1 MSSDM
6 PSIPPTPL
14 ISVILPA
21 FNSAPY
27 LAQALDSIL
36 AQTENDFELLV
47 VYDESSDQTRSI
59 IESYMAKDARVRLIE
74 GHKARLVGALNQG
87 ILASR
92 GKYIARMDA
101 DDVSLP
107 TRFEKQVQAM
117 DQNELDF
124 CGCDIV
130 MMDESGH
137 PIKDILMPQTADLI
151 TITLACTVPFA
162 HGSVM
167 MRKVFLDQNGLLYQ
181 KGASA
186 EDYDFWCGA
195 YALGARFGNIREP
208 LFHYRHFS
216 QSLSKVHAKV
226 VGQHTQSIRRKFVK
240 NNTAAI
246 QEAITRLLPT
256 QKQLSERDAGFLLL
270 AAYLLYRQNQSTLV
284 FSILKNTS
292 LKNIVIGVGK
302 LIKGF

>member
-1 MSSDM
+1 MNSEM

-14 ISVILPA
+14 ISVVLPA
-21 FNSAPY
+21 FNSAPH
-27 LAQALDSIL
+27 LPQALDSIL
-36 AQTENDFELLV
+36 AQTEKDFELLV
-47 VYDESSDQTRSI
+47 VYDESSDNTRSI
-59 IESYMAKDARVRLIE
+59 IESYIAKDRRVRLIE
-74 GHKARLVGALNQG
+74 GQKARLVGALNQG
-87 ILASR
+87 IVASR

-117 DQNELDF
+117 DQSELDF

-151 TITLACTVPFA
+151 AITLACTVPFA

-167 MRKVFLDQNGLLYQ
+167 MRKTFLDQHHLLYQ

-246 QEAITRLLPT
+246 EKAITRLMPI

-270 AAYLLYRQNQSTLV
+270 AAYLLYRQNKSPLV
-284 FSILKNTS
+284 FSVLMNSS
-292 LKNIVIGVGK
+292 LKNIAIGVGK
-302 LIKGF
+302 LMRGF

>member
-1 MSSDM
+1 M
-6 PSIPPTPL
+6 PSIPTTPL
-14 ISVILPA
+14 ISVVLPA
-21 FNSAPY
+21 FNSAPH
-27 LAQALDSIL
+27 LPQALDSIL
-36 AQTENDFELLV
+36 TQTLDDFELLV

-59 IESYMAKDARVRLIE
+59 IESYMAKDGRVRLIE
-74 GHKARLVGALNQG
+74 GQKARLVGALNQG
-87 ILASR
+87 ITSAK

-107 TRFEKQVQAM
+107 SRFEKQVQAM
-117 DQNELDF
+117 DEGQFDF

-130 MMDESGH
+130 MMDEAGK
-137 PIKDILMPQTADLI
+137 PIKDILMPQTPDLI

-167 MRKVFLDQNGLLYQ
+167 MRKAFLDQHALNYQ

-195 YALGARFGNIREP
+195 YALGAHFGNIREP
-208 LFHYRHFS
+208 LFHYRDFS

-226 VGQHTQSIRRKFVK
+226 VGQHTQAIRRNFVK

-246 QEAITRLLPT
+246 QEAVTRLLPM

-270 AAYLLYRQNQSTLV
+270 AAYLLYCQNQSKLV
-284 FSILKNTS
+284 FSVLKSSS
-292 LKNIVIGVGK
+292 LKNIAIGVGK

>member
-1 MSSDM
+1 MSSEIS
-6 PSIPPTPL
+6 SIPPTPL
-14 ISVILPA
+14 ISVVLPA
-21 FNSAPY
+21 FNSATHLP
-27 LAQALDSIL
+27 QALDSIL

-47 VYDESSDQTRSI
+47 IYDESTDQTRSI
-59 IESYMAKDARVRLIE
+59 IESYISKDGRVRLIE
-74 GHKARLVGALNQG
+74 GQKARLVGALNQG
-87 ILASR
+87 IAVAK

-117 DQNELDF
+117 DQSELDF

-130 MMDESGH
+130 MMDAEGR
-137 PIKDILMPQTADLI
+137 PIKDILMPQTSDII

-167 MRKVFLDQNGLLYQ
+167 MRKAFLDQHDLLYQ

-195 YALGARFGNIREP
+195 YALGARFANIREP

-226 VGQHTQSIRRKFVK
+226 VGQHTQTIRRNFVR
-240 NNTAAI
+240 NNAAAL
-246 QEAITRLLPT
+246 QEAITRLLST
-256 QKQLSERDAGFLLL
+256 QKQLNERDAGFLLL
-270 AAYLLYRQNQSTLV
+270 AAYLLYRQNQSKLL
-284 FSILKNTS
+284 FSVLKNSS
-292 LKNIVIGVGK
+292 LKNVAIGVGK
-302 LIKGF
+302 FMRGF

>member
-1 MSSDM
+1 M
-6 PSIPPTPL
+6 PSIPQTPL
-14 ISVILPA
+14 ISVVLPA
-21 FNSAPY
+21 FNSAPH
-27 LAQALDSIL
+27 LPQALDSIL
-36 AQTENDFELLV
+36 SQTLEDFELLV
-47 VYDESSDQTRSI
+47 IYDESSDRTRPI
-59 IESYMAKDARVRLIE
+59 IESYIAKDGRVHLIE
-74 GHKARLVGALNQG
+74 GQKARLVGALNQG
-87 ILASR
+87 IAAAK

-107 TRFEKQVQAM
+107 TRFEKQLQAM
-117 DQNELDF
+117 DQSELDF
-124 CGCDIV
+124 CGCNIVMISESGKPIEDIV
-130 MMDESGH
+130 M
-137 PIKDILMPQTADLI
+137 PQTPDLI

-167 MRKVFLDQNGLLYQ
+167 MRKAFLDQHTLLYQ

-195 YALGARFGNIREP
+195 YALGACFGNIREP

-240 NNTAAI
+240 NNTVAI

-270 AAYLLYRQNQSTLV
+270 AAYLLYCQNQSTLV
-284 FSILKNTS
+284 FSVLKNSS
-292 LKNIVIGVGK
+292 LKNIAIGVGK

>member
-1 MSSDM
+1 M
-6 PSIPPTPL
+6 PLMPPTPL
-14 ISVILPA
+14 ISVVLPA
-21 FNSAPY
+21 FNSAPH

-47 VYDESSDQTRSI
+47 VYDESSDSTRSI
-59 IESYMAKDARVRLIE
+59 IESYMAKDGRVRLIE
-74 GHKARLVGALNQG
+74 GQKARLVGALNQG

-92 GKYIARMDA
+92 GKFIARMDA

-117 DQNELDF
+117 DQSELDF

-137 PIKDILMPQTADLI
+137 PIKDILMPQSPDLI

-167 MRKVFLDQNGLLYQ
+167 MRKTFLDQHDLLYQ

-195 YALGARFGNIREP
+195 YDLGARFGNIREP
-208 LFHYRHFS
+208 LFHYRDFS

-226 VGQHTQSIRRKFVK
+226 VGQHTQTIRRKFVK
-240 NNTAAI
+240 KNTAAI
-246 QEAITRLLPT
+246 QEAITRLLPM

-270 AAYLLYRQNQSTLV
+270 AAYLLYCQNKSTLV
-284 FSILKNTS
+284 FSVLMNSS
-292 LKNIVIGVGK
+292 LKNIAIGVGK

>member
-1 MSSDM
+1 M
-6 PSIPPTPL
+6 PLMPPTPL
-14 ISVILPA
+14 ISVVLPA
-21 FNSAPY
+21 FNSAPH

-47 VYDESSDQTRSI
+47 IYDESSDQTRSI
-59 IESYMAKDARVRLIE
+59 IESYMAKDGRVRFIQ
-74 GHKARLVGALNQG
+74 GQKARLVGALNQG
-87 ILASR
+87 IMVAK

-117 DQNELDF
+117 DQSELDF
-124 CGCDIV
+124 CGCNIV
-130 MMDESGH
+130 MMDEGGN
-137 PIKDILMPQTADLI
+137 PIEDIVMPQTSDLI

-167 MRKVFLDQNGLLYQ
+167 MRKAFLDQHTLLYQ

-186 EDYDFWCGA
+186 EDYDFWCNA
-195 YALGARFGNIREP
+195 FALGARFGNIGEP

-246 QEAITRLLPT
+246 QEAITRLLQT

-270 AAYLLYRQNQSTLV
+270 AAYLLYCQNQSKLV
-284 FSILKNTS
+284 FSVLKNSS
-292 LKNIVIGVGK
+292 LKNIAVGVGK

>member
-1 MSSDM
+1 M

-27 LAQALDSIL
+27 LAQALDSVL

-59 IESYMAKDARVRLIE
+59 IESYMAKDGRVRLIE
-74 GHKARLVGALNQG
+74 GQKARLVGALNQG

-117 DQNELDF
+117 DQSELDF

-130 MMDESGH
+130 MMDESGR
-137 PIKDILMPQTADLI
+137 PIKDILMPHTPDLI

-167 MRKVFLDQNGLLYQ
+167 MRKAFLDQHDLLYQ

-195 YALGARFGNIREP
+195 YALGARFGNIRKP
-208 LFHYRHFS
+208 LFHYRDFS

-246 QEAITRLLPT
+246 QEAITRLLPM
-256 QKQLSERDAGFLLL
+256 QKQLSERDSGFLLL

-284 FSILKNTS
+284 FSVLKNSS
-292 LKNIVIGVGK
+292 LKNIAIGVGK

>member
-1 MSSDM
+1 M
-6 PSIPPTPL
+6 PLMPPTPL
-14 ISVILPA
+14 ISVVLPA
-21 FNSAPY
+21 FNSAPH
-27 LAQALDSIL
+27 LAQSLDSIL

-47 VYDESSDQTRSI
+47 VYDKSSDQTRSI
-59 IESYMAKDARVRLIE
+59 IESYMAKDGRLRLIE
-74 GHKARLVGALNQG
+74 GQKARLVGALNQG
-87 ILASR
+87 IVASR

-117 DQNELDF
+117 DQSELDF

-130 MMDESGH
+130 MMDESGY
-137 PIKDILMPQTADLI
+137 PMKDILMPQTPDLI
-151 TITLACTVPFA
+151 MITLACTVPFA

-167 MRKVFLDQNGLLYQ
+167 MRKAFLDQHDLLYQ

-186 EDYDFWCGA
+186 EDYDFWCAA

-208 LFHYRHFS
+208 LFHYRNFS

-226 VGQHTQSIRRKFVK
+226 VGQHTQSIRRNFVK

-256 QKQLSERDAGFLLL
+256 QKQLSERDTGFLLL

-284 FSILKNTS
+284 FSVLKNSS
-292 LKNIVIGVGK
+292 LKNIAIGVGK

>member
-1 MSSDM
+1 M
-6 PSIPPTPL
+6 PLMPPTPL
-14 ISVILPA
+14 ISVVLPA
-21 FNSAPY
+21 FNSAPH

-36 AQTENDFELLV
+36 TQTENDFELLV
-47 VYDESSDQTRSI
+47 VYDESSDSTRSI
-59 IESYMAKDARVRLIE
+59 IESYMAKDGRVRLIE
-74 GHKARLVGALNQG
+74 GQKAHLVGALNQG
-87 ILASR
+87 IAASR
-92 GKYIARMDA
+92 GRYIARMDA

-117 DQNELDF
+117 DQSELDF

-130 MMDESGH
+130 MMDESGR
-137 PIKDILMPQTADLI
+137 PIKDVLMPQSPDLI

-167 MRKVFLDQNGLLYQ
+167 MRKTFLDQHDLLYQ

-208 LFHYRHFS
+208 LFHYRDFS

-226 VGQHTQSIRRKFVK
+226 VGQHTQTIRRKFVK

-246 QEAITRLLPT
+246 QEAITRLLPM

-284 FSILKNTS
+284 FSVLKNSS
-292 LKNIVIGVGK
+292 LKNIAIGVGK

>member
-1 MSSDM
+1 M
-6 PSIPPTPL
+6 PLTPL
-14 ISVILPA
+14 ISVVLPA

-27 LAQALDSIL
+27 LPQALDSIL
-36 AQTENDFELLV
+36 SQTEGDFELLV
-47 VYDESSDQTRSI
+47 IYDESSDGTRSI
-59 IESYMAKDARVRLIE
+59 IESYMAKDGRVRLIE
-74 GHKARLVGALNQG
+74 GQKARLVGALNQG
-87 ILASR
+87 IGAAK

-101 DDVSLP
+101 DDISLP

-117 DQNELDF
+117 DHIKLDF
-124 CGCDIV
+124 CGCDVV
-130 MMDESGH
+130 MMNELGH
-137 PIKDILMPQTADLI
+137 PINNILMPQTEDLI

-167 MRKVFLDQNGLLYQ
+167 MRKEFLDQHGLLYQ

-226 VGQHTQSIRRKFVK
+226 VGQHTQSIRRNFVK
-240 NNTAAI
+240 NNTGAI
-246 QEAITRLLPT
+246 QESITRLLPI
-256 QKQLSERDAGFLLL
+256 QRQLSERDAGFLLL
-270 AAYLLYRQNQSTLV
+270 AAYLLYRHNQSKLV
-284 FSILKNTS
+284 FSVLKNSS
-292 LKNIVIGVGK
+292 LKNIAIGFGK

>member
-1 MSSDM
+1 M
-6 PSIPPTPL
+6 PLMPPTPL
-14 ISVILPA
+14 ISVVLPA
-21 FNSAPY
+21 FNSAPH
-27 LAQALDSIL
+27 LAQSLDSIL
-36 AQTENDFELLV
+36 AQTLDDFELLII
-47 VYDESSDQTRSI
+47 YDESSDQTRSI
-59 IESYMAKDARVRLIE
+59 IESYMAKDGRVRLIE
-74 GHKARLVGALNQG
+74 GQKARLVGALNQG
-87 ILASR
+87 IAASR

-107 TRFEKQVQAM
+107 TRFERQVQAM
-117 DQNELDF
+117 DQSKLDF

-137 PIKDILMPQTADLI
+137 PIKDILMPQTGDLI

-167 MRKVFLDQNGLLYQ
+167 MRKAFLDQHDLLYQ

-226 VGQHTQSIRRKFVK
+226 VGQHTQTIRRKFVK

-246 QEAITRLLPT
+246 QKAITRLLPT

-284 FSILKNTS
+284 FSVLKNSS
-292 LKNIVIGVGK
+292 LKNIAIGVGK

>member
-1 MSSDM
+1 M

-14 ISVILPA
+14 ISVVLPA
-21 FNSAPY
+21 FNSAPH

-36 AQTENDFELLV
+36 AQTLDDFELLII
-47 VYDESSDQTRSI
+47 YDESSDQTRSI
-59 IESYMAKDARVRLIE
+59 IESYMAKDGRVRLIE
-74 GHKARLVGALNQG
+74 GQKARLVGALNQG
-87 ILASR
+87 IAASR

-107 TRFEKQVQAM
+107 TRFEKQVQAI
-117 DQNELDF
+117 DQSELDF

-167 MRKVFLDQNGLLYQ
+167 MRKAFLDQHDLLYQ

-186 EDYDFWCGA
+186 EDYDFWCNAFG
-195 YALGARFGNIREP
+195 LGARFGNIREP
-208 LFHYRHFS
+208 LFHYRDFS

-246 QEAITRLLPT
+246 QAAITRLLPT

-284 FSILKNTS
+284 FSVLKNSS
-292 LKNIVIGVGK
+292 LKNIAIGVGK

>member
-1 MSSDM
+1 
-6 PSIPPTPL
+6 
-14 ISVILPA
+14 VLPA
-21 FNSAPY
+21 FNSALHLP
-27 LAQALDSIL
+27 QALDSIL
-36 AQTENDFELLV
+36 AQTLEDFELLV
-47 VYDESSDQTRSI
+47 IYDESSDRTRSVI
-59 IESYMAKDARVRLIE
+59 DSYMAKDGRVRLIE
-74 GHKARLVGALNQG
+74 GQKARLVGALNQG
-87 ILASR
+87 IVAAK

-107 TRFEKQVQAM
+107 TRFEKQIQAM
-117 DQNELDF
+117 DQSELDF

-130 MMDESGH
+130 MINENGK
-137 PIKDILMPQTADLI
+137 PIEAVVMPQTPDLI
-151 TITLACTVPFA
+151 TMTLACTVPFA

-167 MRKVFLDQNGLLYQ
+167 MRKAFLDQHTLFYQ

-186 EDYDFWCGA
+186 EDYDFWCNA
-195 YALGARFGNIREP
+195 FALGARMGNIGEP

-226 VGQHTQSIRRKFVK
+226 VGQHTQTIRRKFVK
-240 NNTAAI
+240 NNTAALE
-246 QEAITRLLPT
+246 EAITRLLPT

-270 AAYLLYRQNQSTLV
+270 TAYLLYCQNQSKLV
-284 FSILKNTS
+284 FSVLKSSS